1 MSAIYGHCDCCER
14 PAFLH
19 RVMSRSCGETFACA
33 DCLGWDAGDFDPDP
47 DDTAEIEVYGWQ
59 FTSVPEQTK

>member
-1 MSAIYGHCDCCER
+1 MSTIYGHCDCCER

-47 DDTAEIEVYGWQ
+47 DDTAEIEV
-59 FTSVPEQTK
+59 